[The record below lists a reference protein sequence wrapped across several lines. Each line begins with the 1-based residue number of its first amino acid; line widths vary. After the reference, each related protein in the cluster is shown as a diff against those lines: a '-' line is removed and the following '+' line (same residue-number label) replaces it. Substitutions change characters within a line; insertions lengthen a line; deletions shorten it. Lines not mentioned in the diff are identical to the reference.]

1 MMGEPAKRPRGRPFE
16 KGRSG
21 NPAGPKRRA
30 RSLRGLM
37 IEALDEELEVIENG
51 KKRCY
56 TKKQLL
62 ARQLVD
68 DAIKLKPSAV
78 RNCIECLTMTEHQE
92 GEKRLVWG
100 PMVNGSMQGHYEYSD
115 GYKLTMAELIKR
127 ELEVKIAVRQPNGR
141 NRFYTKRELLA
152 HALVN
157 GALRSRTAAIR
168 QLLAILGKPDLPDSN
183 EPRIITLNIGD
194 MEIKE

>member
-1 MMGEPAKRPRGRPFE
+1 MMAQPPKRPRGRPFE

-78 RNCIECLTMTEHQE
+78 RHCIECLTMTEHQE